1 MQKLFKP
8 LGTFNLITGIGP
20 GVMIQDKLWF
30 YSGYPPD
37 DPHLP
42 NPNNHDY
49 PGEPRCNS
57 FSSNIAFNATV
68 ADLRQWSLLD
78 MESPSLYEPQLTRY
92 WVPTQQFSHEFH
104 WDQMEWQLP
113 SSARAV
119 LLTTK
124 AKAKFQPIANY
135 RTEVACSVTVHTNF
149 DPFLITG
156 GQSSQCAFTHAM
168 DHQTNMV
175 QEHIAHNT
183 VAVWL
188 DEAGKF
194 LVNAEGGFLQY
205 PGPNNDL
212 GNSGAPEAY
221 AYQFELMFM
230 VSGYWDTPRR
240 VVYTKEGDLFET
252 TDPLDTTKE
261 TNP

>member
-1 MQKLFKP
+1 MQELFKP
-8 LGTFNLITGIGP
+8 LGAFHLITGIGP

-42 NPNNHDY
+42 NPDHHNY

-57 FSSNIAFNATV
+57 FSANVAFNATIP
-68 ADLRQWSLLD
+68 DLRQWSMLD

-92 WVPTQQFSHEFH
+92 WVPIQQFSHEFH
-104 WDQMEWQLP
+104 WDQMEWKLP
-113 SSARAV
+113 PSARAV

-124 AKAKFQPIANY
+124 AKAKFLPIAQY
-135 RTEVACSVTVHTNF
+135 RTEATCSVTVDTNF
-149 DPFLITG
+149 NPFRITG

-168 DHQTNMV
+168 DHQVNMV

-188 DEAGKF
+188 DEEGKF
-194 LVNAEGGFLQY
+194 LVSAEGGFLQY
-205 PGPNNDL
+205 PLDNNDL
-212 GNSGAPEAY
+212 INAGAPEAY

-230 VSGYWDTPRR
+230 VSGFWEEARKKFA
-240 VVYTKEGDLFET
+240 VKEGGLVEPGDSSL
-252 TDPLDTTKE
+252 E